1 MTDATRIS
9 DLQRETDA
17 FRQRLINM
25 DRQASQVLGAAYA
38 DTLKALQPRLD
49 ALESQI
55 AARIASGEPFSQ
67 AWLFQQARYREL
79 IRQTDVLIDQY
90 GAATK
95 AVTTAAQQAAV
106 RGSFVEAGQMLLPI
120 SGGSDELAQLVAGWA
135 SVPDSTIQRM
145 VGALQESTPLGQ
157 LFAGYGDDAVK
168 DVNRALIRGAA
179 LGLGARETA
188 RAVQSALN
196 ISRARSETIVRTETL
211 RASNAAL
218 LAAFQASGVVSGW
231 RWSASLSLRTCA
243 ACLSRHGKVYPLSKA
258 MDRHVNCRC
267 SMSPYLGNGDDVEW
281 ETGEKWLK
289 RQPNAVQDNILGK
302 EGGSLFRSGD
312 VLLSDFERVTQS
324 SVWGDS
330 VGDGGV
336 RWAKSQAEKR
346 TSIPRALAEPFA
358 DWQDGLRFRRTLD
371 AKYTKR
377 EIEVLQQYRS
387 QRYSTLNT
395 TLRQQG
401 VTSDIRNEVSAI
413 DSAMA
418 KVTLPQD
425 IGVWRGTGIDAFGVS
440 SVDDLS
446 RLRGTIIQDNGY
458 VSTSLNKSTANSFYG
473 LYSGADES
481 AMVQIHVPAGTK
493 VIPQN
498 NATGRRTKRE
508 EDQGETG
515 EEEFILPRGSSFEVV
530 DVATTR
536 LFGIGDVPLI
546 ILRLL

>member
-211 RASNAAL
+211 RASNA
-218 LAAFQASGVVSGW
+218 
-231 RWSASLSLRTCA
+231 
-243 ACLSRHGKVYPLSKA
+243 
-258 MDRHVNCRC
+258 
-267 SMSPYLGNGDDVEW
+267 
-281 ETGEKWLK
+281 
-289 RQPNAVQDNILGK
+289 
-302 EGGSLFRSGD
+302 
-312 VLLSDFERVTQS
+312 
-324 SVWGDS
+324 SVWGS
-330 VGDGGV
+330 VWLALV
-336 RWAKSQAEKR
+336 CK
-346 TSIPRALAEPFA
+346 PLAENM
-358 DWQDGLRFRRTLD
+358 RR
-371 AKYTKR
+371 
-377 EIEVLQQYRS
+377 VLITS
-387 QRYSTLNT
+387 
-395 TLRQQG
+395 RQ
-401 VTSDIRNEVSAI
+401 S
-413 DSAMA
+413 
-418 KVTLPQD
+418 LPT
-425 IGVWRGTGIDAFGVS
+425 V
-440 SVDDLS
+440 
-446 RLRGTIIQDNGY
+446 
-458 VSTSLNKSTANSFYG
+458 
-473 LYSGADES
+473 
-481 AMVQIHVPAGTK
+481 
-493 VIPQN
+493 
-498 NATGRRTKRE
+498 
-508 EDQGETG
+508 
-515 EEEFILPRGSSFEVV
+515 
-530 DVATTR
+530 
-536 LFGIGDVPLI
+536 
-546 ILRLL
+546 